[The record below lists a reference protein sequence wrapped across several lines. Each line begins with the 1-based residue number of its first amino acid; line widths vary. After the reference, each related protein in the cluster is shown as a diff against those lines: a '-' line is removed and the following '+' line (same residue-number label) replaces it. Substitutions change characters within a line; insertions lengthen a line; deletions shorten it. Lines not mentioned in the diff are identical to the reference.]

1 MILMDLKLPNIYAN
15 RNLKLLVAVPL
26 ILLVLGLYFSTQI
39 QFDSTLSGGVS
50 ILLETNSTFGTS
62 QLASAISSK
71 LGISEPTVVA
81 SPGGYQIT
89 ITENSSLSTA
99 QTYLIDFYS
108 FQANYSSFQ
117 FNATTAEIGL
127 QNSPSNSTLASE
139 LNRAN
144 SGMNRSAIKMNEY
157 LGLELQTLKPLIG
170 AKNYN
175 SSDVSSFGTIAN
187 NAYTNASTLY
197 ENKVIGALQ
206 SIVPFTSYS
215 YQQISPTLSTYFLG
229 QVEYIIL
236 AAFVLISIV
245 VFIIFRSAVPAFS
258 VVFGAGNDIIIAL
271 GCMGLLHIPL
281 GLASLGGLLM
291 LIGYSIDTDMLSAVR
306 ILKRHDGTPE
316 DRAYSAFKTGTT
328 MTFTA
333 ILSFGILF
341 VVSLVAYVP
350 TYYEISGVVLFGLI
364 GDLFTTW
371 LGNTSMILM
380 YKKRK
385 DGK

>member
-1 MILMDLKLPNIYAN
+1 MVFKLPNIYEN

-26 ILLVLGLYFSTQI
+26 ILLVLGLYFATQI

-50 ILLETNSTFGTS
+50 ILLETNATISP
-62 QLASAISSK
+62 ASIASSLSSS
-71 LGISEPTVVA
+71 LGISQPSVVA

-89 ITENSSLSTA
+89 ITQNASLSKA
-99 QTYLIDFYS
+99 QDYLISFYS
-108 FQANYSSFQ
+108 WQANYSSFQ
-117 FNATTAEIGL
+117 YDYTTAQIGL
-127 QNSPSNSTLASE
+127 QNSPDNSTLINE
-139 LNRAN
+139 ENHAN
-144 SGMNRSAIKMNEY
+144 TGMSNSAAQMDQY
-157 LGLELQTLKPLIG
+157 LSLELSTLAPLIG
-170 AKNYN
+170 TTTYN
-175 SSDVSSFGTIAN
+175 SSDINGMISLAN
-187 NAYTNASTLY
+187 SAYTRASTVY
-197 ENKVIGALQ
+197 ENKAISALKA
-206 SIVPFTSYS
+206 IIPFNSYS
-215 YQQISPTLSTYFLG
+215 YEQVSPTLSSYFLN
-229 QVEYIIL
+229 QVIYIII

-245 VFIIFRSAVPAFS
+245 VFIIFRSVVPSFS

-316 DRAYSAFKTGTT
+316 ERAFSAFKTGTT

-341 VVSLVAYVP
+341 AVSLIAYVP

-380 YKKRK
+380 FKKRK